1 MPFHPFQQRGLG
13 VDIAS
18 AKPDEAAA
26 NFPVSPDVC
35 LIWKLKNMASIKV
48 ALESGVFP
56 DSGRTPKRLWAG
68 TFTNSQGVRKAGVGL
83 NPRGH

>member
-1 MPFHPFQQRGLG
+1 MGLG

-26 NFPVSPDVC
+26 NFPVPPDVC
-35 LIWKLKNMASIKV
+35 LIWKVKNLASIKV

-56 DSGRTPKRLWAG
+56 DFGRTLKRLWAG
-68 TFTNSQGVRKAGVGL
+68 TL
-83 NPRGH
+83 Y